1 MSEQGKGRKRSYISI
16 DLKSFYAS
24 VATLPHFRYQSVQ
37 TRKHQY
43 GRRIPKHAHGTR
55 NLDRQ
60 TSSTSLLKKALAEL
74 YDQIVNP
81 NLLIRR
87 INMSVNRV
95 VDERKVKKIDEYN
108 KRLIVENQREIPMTE
123 IVEIVIV

>member
-1 MSEQGKGRKRSYISI
+1 M
-16 DLKSFYAS
+16 
-24 VATLPHFRYQSVQ
+24 
-37 TRKHQY
+37 
-43 GRRIPKHAHGTR
+43 
-55 NLDRQ
+55 
-60 TSSTSLLKKALAEL
+60 EL

-87 INMSVNRV
+87 INMSVNCV

>member
-24 VATLPHFRYQSVQ
+24 VGILPHFQYQSVQ

-55 NLDRQ
+55 NLN
-60 TSSTSLLKKALAEL
+60 SWICL
-74 YDQIVNP
+74 
-81 NLLIRR
+81 R
-87 INMSVNRV
+87 ITASVRKNR
-95 VDERKVKKIDEYN
+95 
-108 KRLIVENQREIPMTE
+108 KR
-123 IVEIVIV
+123 